1 MGHGAEVEI
10 PHEEHDPFI
19 RMVAFSVAI
28 FAVILAFTSFG
39 GHNVSKEM
47 MLLKA
52 DETLES
58 NKSRQ
63 EEFNIWTQFQSKST
77 REALYRNEKIQ
88 LAAEKEFA
96 PAAFPAFKDKL
107 LTQYTGEEQRMK
119 VEKDDLAAKAKQIKE
134 DGESKVKEIQDKLHK
149 FQQKDHY
156 FDFAEVAL
164 QLAIV
169 LASVTMLSKKRW
181 AFIMSLALVAV
192 GLLFTLNGYTLAIH
206 IGFMEGH

>member
-1 MGHGAEVEI
+1 MGHGTEVEM
-10 PHEEHDPFI
+10 PHGENDPFV

-39 GHNVSKEM
+39 GHDVSKEM

-58 NKSRQ
+58 NKARQ
-63 EEFNIWTQFQSKST
+63 EEFNVWTQFQSKST

-88 LAAEKEFA
+88 LSAEKEA
-96 PAAFPAFKDKL
+96 TPTTFPAFKDKL
-107 LTQYTGEEQRMK
+107 LSQYTDEEKRMK
-119 VEKDDLAAKAKQIKE
+119 SDKDELAAKAKQIKD
-134 DGESKVKEIQDKLHK
+134 DGEGKVKEILDKMHK
-149 FQQKDHY
+149 LQQKDHY

-181 AFIMSLALVAV
+181 AFLMSLALVAV
-192 GLLFTLNGYTLAIH
+192 GLLFTVNGYTLLIH

>member
-1 MGHGAEVEI
+1 MGHGTEVEI
-10 PHEEHDPFI
+10 PHEENDPFV

-39 GHNVSKEM
+39 GHDVSKEM
-47 MLLKA
+47 MLVKA

-58 NKSRQ
+58 NKARQ
-63 EEFNIWTQFQSKST
+63 EEFNVWTQYQSKST

-88 LAAEKEFA
+88 LSAEKEA
-96 PAAFPAFKDKL
+96 TTTAFPAFKDKL
-107 LTQYTGEEQRMK
+107 LAQYIDEEKRMK
-119 VEKDDLAAKAKQIKE
+119 SDKDELAAKAKQIKD
-134 DGESKVKEIQDKLHK
+134 DGEAKVKDILDKMHK
-149 FQQKDHY
+149 LQQKDHY

-181 AFIMSLALVAV
+181 AFLMSLILVAV
-192 GLLFTLNGYTLAIH
+192 GLLFTVNGYTLLIH